1 MKSQRVCA
9 ETAESW
15 HEVRS
20 RLVRLLVSW
29 ISWHI
34 AMRPS
39 SPMRQLSSDSR
50 LSDLFPLNPFLN
62 TKMLYF
68 YKVVNFQ
75 SNFRSFFPKICNM
88 YII

>member
-9 ETAESW
+9 DTGESW

-20 RLVRLLVSW
+20 RLVKLLVSW

-50 LSDLFPLNPFLN
+50 LSDLFPLNPFFNKTIL
-62 TKMLYF
+62 LLF
-68 YKVVNFQ
+68 YKVVNFIRD
-75 SNFRSFFPKICNM
+75 SIL
-88 YII
+88 